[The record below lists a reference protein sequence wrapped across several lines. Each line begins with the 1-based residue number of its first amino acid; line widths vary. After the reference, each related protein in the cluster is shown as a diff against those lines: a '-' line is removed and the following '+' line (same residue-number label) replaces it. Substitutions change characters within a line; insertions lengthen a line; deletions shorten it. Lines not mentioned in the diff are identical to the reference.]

1 MDDKK
6 KLLAEADEAY
16 GELQKAVA
24 DVDERQAS
32 AVWLGTWGVR
42 EILVHITGWER
53 EMVPAF
59 ARIGRGE
66 AAYPAGTYDD
76 FDAWNARFVEERK
89 GVKLADVLVELETT
103 HRDFIRAADALPAA
117 AFATGGAARDLFEG
131 TGPQHYREHA
141 GQIREWHARA

>member
-1 MDDKK
+1 MDDKD

-16 GELQKAVA
+16 AELQKAVT

-59 ARIGRGE
+59 GRVGRGE

-89 GVKLADVLVELETT
+89 GVKLADVLVELEAT
-103 HRDFIRAADALPAA
+103 HRDFIRAAEALPAA
-117 AFATGGAARDLFEG
+117 AFTTGGAARDLFEG

-141 GQIREWHARA
+141 GQIREWRART